1 MATALD
7 FHVRCGTCYRPAVT
21 TVYRRPPWRKL
32 AGLPAEARFSCAD
45 CLGRHYRRPSRWR
58 RGR

>member
-1 MATALD
+1 MSALM
-7 FHVRCGTCYRPAVT
+7 CGHCYRPATT

-32 AGLPAEARFSCAD
+32 VGLPAEARFSCAD
-45 CLGRHYRRPSRWR
+45 CLGRHYRRSSRWR